1 MLRLASTVLLLAV
14 LCGCDILAASRVE
27 SAVKK
32 ALGADPRTA
41 SLKFEVACEE
51 GGAVSITGEV
61 DTDAELAAVK
71 EIAAKVPGVTSVVN
85 NCHVKEEGS
94 GMIQD
99 DVAPML

>member
-1 MLRLASTVLLLAV
+1 MLRCVLALACLAA

-32 ALGADPRTA
+32 ALGADSRTA
-41 SLKFEVACEE
+41 GLKFEVAYQD
-51 GGAVSITGEV
+51 GGTVAITGEV
-61 DTDAELAAVK
+61 ETPEELAAVK
-71 EIAAKVPGVTSVVN
+71 EIAEKVEGVTSVVN

-99 DVAPML
+99 EYVPLL